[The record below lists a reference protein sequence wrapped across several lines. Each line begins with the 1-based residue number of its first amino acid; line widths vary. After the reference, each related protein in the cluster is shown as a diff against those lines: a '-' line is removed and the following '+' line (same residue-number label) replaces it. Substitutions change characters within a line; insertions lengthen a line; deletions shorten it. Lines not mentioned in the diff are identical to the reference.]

1 MKKNK
6 NIFLDKKILIYGL
19 GKSGISSYKFLKNK
33 AELYLFDDNIKKE
46 INSKTNKRLYNLK
59 RVSEVKFN
67 KIIISP
73 GIDISN
79 CKLSKF
85 LKKNFSKIYTDL
97 DVFYSF
103 YKNKSITITGTNGK
117 STTAKILHK
126 ILIDQKYDARLI
138 GNIGN
143 PALSEKKITKR
154 TIFVI
159 EASSYQ
165 LDYSKIFTSKY
176 AVILN
181 ISPDHIERHKNLK
194 NYINAKFNLL
204 NSQSNQSLAFVK
216 KNDPLIIK
224 KIKNSHFKQKI
235 LKVDTLKNNKI
246 FDQLK
251 NKYFLSYGNK
261 ENLSFVLKIAK
272 ILKLNNKNLLETLN
286 NFKGLKY
293 RQEIIYKSKKITL
306 INDSKATSFSS
317 SLSILKSLKNVFWL
331 VGGIPKKGDKF
342 LLSKK
347 KCLTFKAYIF
357 GKNKNYFVKHL
368 KNKINF
374 QKFKSLEDALRKIIF
389 DIKLKKN
396 SAHKT
401 ILFSPSAASFDNFKN
416 FEDRGEKFNKLVKKL
431 NLKKLI
437 YV

>member
-46 INSKTNKRLYNLK
+46 INSKINKRLYNLK
-59 RVSEVKFN
+59 QVSEVKFN

-224 KIKNSHFKQKI
+224 KIKNSNFKQKI

-261 ENLSFVLKIAK
+261 ENLLFVLKIAK

-293 RQEIIYKSKKITL
+293 RQQIIFKNKNLTI
-306 INDSKATSFSS
+306 INDSKSTSFASS
-317 SLSILKSLKNVFWL
+317 ENLLKSFNKIYWIL
-331 VGGIPKKGDKF
+331 GGIPKKGDKF
-342 LLSKK
+342 KLSKK
-347 KCLTFKAYIF
+347 NCKNFKAYIF
-357 GKNKNYFVKHL
+357 GNYHKEFSKNLKRKMKVKNFKNL
-368 KNKINF
+368 KAVLNKIFLNIE
-374 QKFKSLEDALRKIIF
+374 KE
-389 DIKLKKN
+389 KLKKN
-396 SAHKT
+396 I
-401 ILFSPSAASFDNFKN
+401 ILFSPAGASFDSFKN
-416 FEDRGEKFNKLVKKL
+416 FEDRGSYFNQLVKKF
-431 NLKKLI
+431 I
-437 YV
+437 YEK